1 MWRVK
6 VCGLTRAED
15 AIFAAQQG
23 AEALGFVLEPKS
35 PRFLQDD
42 QLPALVRA
50 SNVSIPLIGV
60 FANYDSEYFAPG
72 FDAYQGEG
80 TAPLEIR
87 SWIPV
92 FRPKPQDSIQDWI
105 IATEG
110 WSVALLDPFH
120 EFLGGGTGQ
129 QLDLGKSAEFVKE
142 FSGKV
147 ILAGGINAG
156 NVANF
161 IKTVKPWGVD
171 ASSGLETSPGVKST
185 ALVERYIDEALSA
198 FG

>member
-6 VCGLTRAED
+6 VCGLTRIED
-15 AIFAAQQG
+15 AVFAAEQG

-42 QLPALVRA
+42 ELPALVRA
-50 SNVSIPLIGV
+50 SSASIPLIGV
-60 FANYDSEYFAPG
+60 FAKYDSEFLIQG
-72 FDAYQGEG
+72 FDSYQGEG
-80 TAPLEIR
+80 TAPSEIR

-92 FRPKPQDSIQDWI
+92 FRPKPEDTVQDWI
-105 IATEG
+105 KATEG

-129 QLDLGKSAEFVKE
+129 QLDLGRATEFVKE

-156 NVANF
+156 NVANL
-161 IKTVKPWGVD
+161 IRTVSPWGVD
-171 ASSGLETSPGVKST
+171 ASSGLETSPGIKSA
-185 ALVERYIDEALSA
+185 ALVERYINEALSA